1 VAAWAVPDP
10 SQPPVASLPPGLEVV
25 VESRIDD
32 WALVRAA
39 GGWRGWID
47 GRLLVERH

>member
-1 VAAWAVPDP
+1 
-10 SQPPVASLPPGLEVV
+10 

-39 GGWRGWID
+39 GGWRGWVD
-47 GRLLVERH
+47 GRLLVERY